1 MNATDSYD
9 SSKRRE
15 SRRQASI
22 ARAQLAAMMTLALM
36 ARGEPGAPELP
47 RLPEPKPRGYKVHLS
62 KAERK
67 GKTPEEL
74 QAMREA
80 RL

>member
-1 MNATDSYD
+1 MPHFSDYD
-9 SSKRRE
+9 DSKRN
-15 SRRQASI
+15 I
-22 ARAQLAAMMTLALM
+22 RATMMAMTMLALSI
-36 ARGEPGAPELP
+36 GVEQGAPELP

-67 GKTPEEL
+67 GKTLEEL
-74 QAMREA
+74 HAMREA